1 MFIRGTISERW
12 QTNLYHQRR
21 RAQACSQKGQVM
33 DNKFDGKR
41 ISYGLTNELF
51 ANRKGEGETIILGG
65 IGTGSSRW
73 ARVLSRR
80 AAHQLWYR
88 LTWLLFPEKSTQ
100 VTGMAQ
106 TAPLHPPNQTSLTT
120 HFEIVRNTDS
130 HTYDI
135 MGWIGDDTWW
145 FRVDDHNARHLW
157 IALDKALYPAGWQGP
172 STHHGKLN

>member
-1 MFIRGTISERW
+1 
-12 QTNLYHQRR
+12 
-21 RAQACSQKGQVM
+21 M

-73 ARVLSRR
+73 ARVLTRR

-100 VTGMAQ
+100 VTG
-106 TAPLHPPNQTSLTT
+106 
-120 HFEIVRNTDS
+120 
-130 HTYDI
+130 
-135 MGWIGDDTWW
+135 
-145 FRVDDHNARHLW
+145 ARHLW